1 MGRQSGVY
9 QDAQGRWRVDRVHR
23 GERLQGRFDTY
34 QDAEAWLIARCSQI
48 DAFGPVRTRS
58 MTLAD
63 AATKYLL
70 EEQAK
75 GKVSLKSEPN
85 HLMPVVEHCADLQLD
100 QVHDDTLRRFVDAR
114 LTEGRSHKTVNLSL
128 DVVRHIMNVA
138 ARKWRV
144 DIGGG
149 RTAPVL
155 QRVPLLTMLTL
166 AGNQRQPQPISWQ
179 EQHRLLPLLPT
190 HLARMSL
197 FMLNTGARDGVVCS
211 LWWDWEV
218 ELELDGLKFSV
229 FQVPR
234 ELVKGRKKKYDCI
247 VWNSVAQTVVESMR
261 GLQAENVFVWRRE
274 RTSLKKLNR
283 HETRPSMA
291 YRPVDMMN
299 NTAFQA
305 ARETA
310 ELSTVRVHDLRHTYA
325 QRLRDAGVSEEDRA
339 LLLGH
344 AVEGMA
350 RHYATATV
358 ARLIEMANSVQQTQD
373 RTTLLRVVNA

>member
-58 MTLAD
+58 TTLAD

-138 ARKWRV
+138 AWKWRV

-179 EQHRLLPLLPT
+179 
-190 HLARMSL
+190 
-197 FMLNTGARDGVVCS
+197 
-211 LWWDWEV
+211 
-218 ELELDGLKFSV
+218 
-229 FQVPR
+229 
-234 ELVKGRKKKYDCI
+234 
-247 VWNSVAQTVVESMR
+247 
-261 GLQAENVFVWRRE
+261 
-274 RTSLKKLNR
+274 
-283 HETRPSMA
+283 
-291 YRPVDMMN
+291 
-299 NTAFQA
+299 
-305 ARETA
+305 
-310 ELSTVRVHDLRHTYA
+310 
-325 QRLRDAGVSEEDRA
+325 
-339 LLLGH
+339 
-344 AVEGMA
+344 
-350 RHYATATV
+350 
-358 ARLIEMANSVQQTQD
+358 
-373 RTTLLRVVNA
+373 